1 MARKEYLTPEE
12 RNRFE
17 YPPQLLAEQKG
28 LFLQLPD
35 WASNYLKTLQTP
47 KNQVG
52 FLIELGYFRVV
63 SRFFLSNRF
72 IQSDV
77 DYITTV
83 IMVDPNQVNMTD
95 YIGGTFRRHQEDIL
109 VQLGYTGFNK
119 EASNLVSFEM
129 KRMVS
134 LRT

>member
-17 YPPQLLAEQKG
+17 YPPQLLTEQKG

-47 KNQVG
+47 TNQVG
-52 FLIELGYFRVV
+52 FLLQLEYFRIV

-72 IQSDV
+72 IQADI
-77 DYITTV
+77 DYIINV
-83 IMVDPNQVNMTD
+83 IVVDPNQVSMT
-95 YIGGTFRRHQEDIL
+95 
-109 VQLGYTGFNK
+109 V
-119 EASNLVSFEM
+119 M
-129 KRMVS
+129 
-134 LRT
+134 